1 MDALLHSILIIWYR
15 NAGLKGASVE
25 NTLVFWCT
33 VLTVGTSPP
42 VVRER
47 QKFIALLRA
56 SPDPDLS
63 TSVLQLRNIS
73 LPWPAAY
80 PSACLPVFRGM
91 SVPRVPA
98 DVSLVHEDPTC
109 EKHACVPCR
118 AVPCHAMNPR
128 PSVSV
133 SWICEEARR
142 SASYWEKFVWLS
154 SSEIAGRLGRDMS

>member
-1 MDALLHSILIIWYR
+1 MDALLYSILIIWYR

-33 VLTVGTSPP
+33 VLTVDTSPP
-42 VVRER
+42 VWRER

-80 PSACLPVFRGM
+80 PSACLPGFRGM

-98 DVSLVHEDPTC
+98 DLSLVHEDPTC

-118 AVPCHAMNPR
+118 AVPCHAMPCIR
-128 PSVSV
+128 DRQCQCHGSVRRRGEVLLIGRNLSGFQ
-133 SWICEEARR
+133 ARR
-142 SASYWEKFVWLS
+142 L
-154 SSEIAGRLGRDMS
+154 LGDSGGT